1 MKRKNRLF
9 CGLGIGILAAGGSVL
24 TLQAED
30 TPYAIISQGL
40 SNVTYSDV
48 LEYGDE
54 YVLLVNRESG
64 FSSTTKQYGIYDI
77 INQKW
82 CMEYEDFSEVSL
94 DKVEYAGDGMF
105 ILTDANHDRYEAV
118 NGLYNMDMTR
128 PLLFLDAK
136 SGESFYADM
145 PQAEKE
151 DPLDFKDGYSINLA
165 QAEDWDIY
173 VTGEDGSCYPTG
185 IAEYCMEL
193 DEDNEL
199 SDDNIRRCYVD
210 EDYAVYAYNEEYFI
224 LYDRQKDE
232 ITDFYDPVYAGKMAY
247 LDTDVYVCGD
257 YLAFTNLRGEDKENY
272 YAVLTLDGEEY
283 IAPEKCD
290 DSMVTE
296 RGNLLVRTG
305 DQLQEIGLENRT
317 PENALAVDQLAKAY
331 KAESSRIAYE
341 LGMDRKGTIYENVIT
356 YMDDMGRDTSNNV
369 ADTWY
374 LGGNYGTFQGTWYY
388 PYDTKD
394 DGVGMLQLI
403 GDGRVIYES
412 PVLNAQNCQVDF
424 AVDVSGIQQLRM
436 EYSGVAGL
444 DKKLVGLAGG
454 IFLSSGSILDVSA
467 EPSEKTPAEDV
478 IITPQEDSA
487 QTDASAEEVLPVML
501 YDLYAYQGDFH
512 KEEVVTDNMGN
523 DYYKA
528 IRVYATER
536 KASYDIE
543 GKYHTLSGIVAV
555 TKGDQDTDTDRNK
568 RGHIRVYGDDRLLW
582 EDADL
587 NTMTR
592 PYEMSVDISGVQDLR
607 IEMQG
612 FDARLMS
619 SGINVIFENA
629 VLQ

>member
-1 MKRKNRLF
+1 M
-9 CGLGIGILAAGGSVL
+9 
-24 TLQAED
+24 
-30 TPYAIISQGL
+30 
-40 SNVTYSDV
+40 
-48 LEYGDE
+48 
-54 YVLLVNRESG
+54 
-64 FSSTTKQYGIYDI
+64 
-77 INQKW
+77 
-82 CMEYEDFSEVSL
+82 
-94 DKVEYAGDGMF
+94 
-105 ILTDANHDRYEAV
+105 
-118 NGLYNMDMTR
+118 
-128 PLLFLDAK
+128 
-136 SGESFYADM
+136 
-145 PQAEKE
+145 
-151 DPLDFKDGYSINLA
+151 
-165 QAEDWDIY
+165 
-173 VTGEDGSCYPTG
+173 
-185 IAEYCMEL
+185 
-193 DEDNEL
+193 
-199 SDDNIRRCYVD
+199 
-210 EDYAVYAYNEEYFI
+210 YAYNEEYFI

-341 LGMDRKGTIYENVIT
+341 LGMDRKGTIYEDVII

-454 IFLSSGSILDVSA
+454 TFLSSGSILDPDRWQTGA
-467 EPSEKTPAEDV
+467 NSEKRLEYPAGGSLSV
-478 IITPQEDSA
+478 VYGTARGSGI
-487 QTDASAEEVLPVML
+487 
-501 YDLYAYQGDFH
+501 DFPE
-512 KEEVVTDNMGN
+512 KGE
-523 DYYKA
+523 KS
-528 IRVYATER
+528 RV
-536 KASYDIE
+536 E
-543 GKYHTLSGIVAV
+543 GKTVSVCSVVWLRRCGRRDVCVSVLSG
-555 TKGDQDTDTDRNK
+555 TSC
-568 RGHIRVYGDDRLLW
+568 L
-582 EDADL
+582 
-587 NTMTR
+587 
-592 PYEMSVDISGVQDLR
+592 
-607 IEMQG
+607 
-612 FDARLMS
+612 F
-619 SGINVIFENA
+619 
-629 VLQ
+629 